1 MKKINI
7 SAKPHEFTTTEK
19 TKNNK
24 IKTYVISIVA
34 FVVVFG
40 SISLFLLLKNYNF
53 NPKNIVKTGED
64 ETSVSETTLN
74 TIKNPEGTY
83 NIMLCLYNGNKLNS
97 VSIVRTD
104 MEKEKIKIK
113 LYPATASNGKETLG
127 EIFSKTDESDRINKL
142 KQAFTKVSGYGIN
155 KYICA
160 DFNKFT
166 RATSVMNGVTL
177 KIPKDI
183 SYNKGNIK
191 LSLKKGEWQ
200 LTGTNLLN
208 YFLISNK
215 KVKEEILVSMLTQY
229 LVDENINDNEY
240 TFNEL
245 INILD
250 SDITAFDY
258 NSALPYLNY
267 IIDNN
272 FKIGTF

>member
-1 MKKINI
+1 MKKINL
-7 SAKPHEFTTTEK
+7 SQKPHEFTTTEK
-19 TKNNK
+19 SRTNK
-24 IKTYVISIVA
+24 IKTFVISIIA

-40 SISLFLLLKNYNF
+40 GISLFLLLKNYNF
-53 NPKNIVKTGED
+53 NPKNIVKTDED
-64 ETSVSETTLN
+64 ETSISETTLN
-74 TIKNPEGTY
+74 KNKKMEGEC
-83 NIMLCLYNGNKLNS
+83 NIMLCLYNGNKLDS
-97 VSIVRTD
+97 VSLVRTD
-104 MEKEKIKIK
+104 MEKEKIRVK

-127 EIFSKTDESDRINKL
+127 DIFSSADESERINEL

-166 RATSVMNGVTL
+166 RATSVISGVTL

-208 YFLISNK
+208 YFLISED
-215 KVKEEILVSMLTQY
+215 KVKEKIVVEMLTQY
-229 LVDENINDNEY
+229 LVDDYINDNEY

-245 INILD
+245 INVLD

-258 NSALPYLNY
+258 NSVLPYLNH
-267 IIDNN
+267 IINN
-272 FKIGTF
+272 KFKISGF